1 MLRYKYRKIF
11 MTIIISLLLTG
22 CANQQS
28 ENVSV
33 VKYEDKEYVELEY
46 PQSIFYYDY
55 NGNPHDN
62 FEEVD
67 GIYPIDSP
75 KWEVIWNGGDLYC
88 IKDRAEEAKEYYA
101 SDANYVWYLFIGDE
115 DDEDFV
121 AVDIE
126 LTESELEEVCKLEEL
141 ERSAS
146 VFWEEFDDFGSI
158 AKISKDS
165 VVRGTLS
172 IAKYD
177 GNWYWKSEVIDE
189 SREKD
194 GTWPDYVQPLPESL
208 NEKIKAEEW

>member
-101 SDANYVWYLFIGDE
+101 SDANYVWYLFIGDTRHSLHQMQTMSGI
-115 DDEDFV
+115 F
-121 AVDIE
+121 
-126 LTESELEEVCKLEEL
+126 LLEM
-141 ERSAS
+141 RMT
-146 VFWEEFDDFGSI
+146 
-158 AKISKDS
+158 
-165 VVRGTLS
+165 RTLWLL
-172 IAKYD
+172 I
-177 GNWYWKSEVIDE
+177 
-189 SREKD
+189 
-194 GTWPDYVQPLPESL
+194 
-208 NEKIKAEEW
+208 

>member
-101 SDANYVWYLFIGDE
+101 SDANYVCYLFIGDE

-158 AKISKDS
+158 AKISTKPWS
-165 VVRGTLS
+165 
-172 IAKYD
+172 
-177 GNWYWKSEVIDE
+177 DE
-189 SREKD
+189 QKLHKRH
-194 GTWPDYVQPLPESL
+194 T
-208 NEKIKAEEW
+208 

>member
-115 DDEDFV
+115 AVRTDKELIHLFLEKYGIDVLNDFYEGDDHYD
-121 AVDIE
+121 DYIE
-126 LTESELEEVCKLEEL
+126 AQNAIAEGYSIYG
-141 ERSAS
+141 
-146 VFWEEFDDFGSI
+146 GSI
-158 AKISKDS
+158 AFED
-165 VVRGTLS
+165 
-172 IAKYD
+172 D
-177 GNWYWKSEVIDE
+177 GLADLAEKVWDHME
-189 SREKD
+189 REKHHKFRRIN
-194 GTWPDYVQPLPESL
+194 TML
-208 NEKIKAEEW
+208 EE